1 MDKENQKEENPSEAD
16 LVLRARIQQLERE
29 RRSDALLAE
38 QAAFI
43 QDRRAV
49 ELTNALALLSDA
61 IFLAKEPHSE
71 GCASFTQGG
80 VDRCDC
86 VLRQAV
92 AAFHAL
98 AAKGRDGF
106 VRNCG
111 TCHFWQ
117 AVAHA
122 SSGGLVRS
130 SLEGLLGVCNSP
142 VPPFPES
149 GAGDGISFVSSWD
162 FVCGSWGM
170 RQAEGD

>member
-1 MDKENQKEENPSEAD
+1 MDKENQKVENQGEAE
-16 LVLRARIQQLERE
+16 LVFRARIQQLERE
-29 RRSDALLAE
+29 RRADALLAE

-49 ELTNALALLSDA
+49 ELTNALALLADA
-61 IFLAKEPHSE
+61 IFLAKEPHSA
-71 GCASFTQGG
+71 GCSSYEHGA
-80 VDRCDC
+80 DRCDC
-86 VLRQAV
+86 ALRQAV

-98 AAKGRDGF
+98 AAKKGDGF

-111 TCHFWQ
+111 TCYCWQ

-122 SSGGLVRS
+122 ASGGLVRS
-130 SLEGLLGVCNSP
+130 SLEGLLGFCNSP
-142 VPPFPES
+142 VSPFPES